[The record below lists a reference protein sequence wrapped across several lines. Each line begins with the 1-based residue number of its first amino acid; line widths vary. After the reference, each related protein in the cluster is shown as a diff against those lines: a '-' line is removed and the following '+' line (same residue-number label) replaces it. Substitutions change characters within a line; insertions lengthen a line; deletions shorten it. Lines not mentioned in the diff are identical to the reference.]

1 MISNIRFCPMKPPF
15 RTLIVEDG
23 SNFRKILKMNLS
35 DRFPSIAIDEAADG
49 KEALKKL
56 KVSIPDLILMDVEL
70 PGTDGLELT
79 RGIRAVHGNINIVVL
94 TSHSDRAFKK
104 AALESGADAF
114 FTKGEA
120 SLEEIATI
128 VDTLIRVKN

>member
-1 MISNIRFCPMKPPF
+1 MKPLF
-15 RTLIVEDG
+15 KTLIVEDS

-56 KVSIPDLILMDVEL
+56 KVSIPDLILMDLEL
-70 PGTDGLELT
+70 PGKDGLQLT
-79 RGIRAVHGNINIVVL
+79 KDIRAVHGNINIVML
-94 TSHSDRAFKK
+94 TSHSDRAFKE

-114 FTKGEA
+114 FTKGEG
-120 SLEEIATI
+120 SMEEIVTI
-128 VDTLIRVKN
+128 VDTLIRVKS